1 VRNIR
6 TTKITLMVFAI
17 LMISVGLYAYSVFNG
32 TPWERRH
39 HERQMFD
46 YLSMKYNSEFVFF
59 KIDYNYLSETYQGY
73 ATPKNYSDLL
83 FIIEEDQNSP
93 LGYSDN
99 YPKVIWNSELSS
111 DVRAKIKELF
121 PNLNQ
126 STFEALPIKDK
137 EMYFG
142 PHIPTYEE
150 FNVSILAT
158 SIPIDINKNWN
169 QVNQEQELK
178 KMQELSRFLANIHF
192 PVLVEVRYYEIEM
205 NEKAKVFFITEDG
218 DILQK

>member
-1 VRNIR
+1 
-6 TTKITLMVFAI
+6 MVFAI
-17 LMISVGLYAYSVFNG
+17 LMISVGLYVYSVFNG
-32 TPWERRH
+32 TPWEKRH
-39 HERQMFD
+39 HQGQM
-46 YLSMKYNSEFVFF
+46 MKYLNEKYNTEFVFF
-59 KIDYNYLSETYQGY
+59 QIDYNYLSETYQGY

-83 FIIEEDQNSP
+83 FITEEDRDAP

-111 DVRAKIKELF
+111 AVKVKIKELF

-126 STFEALPIKDK
+126 STFEPLPIKDK
-137 EMYFG
+137 AMYFG

-158 SIPIDINKNWN
+158 SIPIDINANWS

-178 KMQELSRFLANIHF
+178 KMQELSKFLKNVHF
-192 PVLVEVRYYEIEM
+192 PVLVEVRYYETEM
-205 NEKAKVFFITEDG
+205 NEKAKVFFITEEG
-218 DILQK
+218 EILPK